1 MWQVIFR
8 ALDTCIKNVART
20 YSLEHESI
28 HDLFGTIFHWLDR
41 LEENK
46 SGLKPFQELV
56 VCIGTMQ
63 SSICQHMLKEE
74 EQVTIVFS

>member
-1 MWQVIFR
+1 
-8 ALDTCIKNVART
+8 
-20 YSLEHESI
+20 
-28 HDLFGTIFHWLDR
+28 LDR

-74 EQVTIVFS
+74 EQVTICFS